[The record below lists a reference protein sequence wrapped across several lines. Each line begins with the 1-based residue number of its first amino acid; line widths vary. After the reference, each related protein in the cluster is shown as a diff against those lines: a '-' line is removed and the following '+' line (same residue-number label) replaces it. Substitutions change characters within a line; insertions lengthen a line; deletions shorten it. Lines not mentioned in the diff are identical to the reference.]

1 MESSIQPINIELS
14 YFGLR
19 EEYICA
25 NFSAQIS
32 ESTYNE
38 LSNAK

>member
-1 MESSIQPINIELS
+1 MESSVKSIDIELS
-14 YFGLR
+14 YFDLR

-25 NFSAQIS
+25 NFSAHIS

-38 LSNAK
+38 LSNAN